1 MGLAPSW
8 KARLLPALFLPAH
21 FLAGCRPSPDA
32 TPIDPVIAD
41 RATIDRIVVADQ
53 KLDRAL
59 KEADDVASR
68 REKDG
73 APSGNEAEAASLLER
88 NALPAAS
95 DALTLASTSAVT
107 TPWADERKRVLVSIL
122 QDTKEEIPRYAA
134 ALRGTDIDAKLA
146 AIQAEVAL
154 EKRTIEAVTA
164 ISHGAPGT

>member
-8 KARLLPALFLPAH
+8 KALLLPAL

-32 TPIDPVIAD
+32 IPVDPVIAD
-41 RATIDRIVVADQ
+41 KATIDRIVAADQ

-59 KEADDVASR
+59 KEADDLASR
-68 REKDG
+68 RERDG
-73 APSGNEAEAASLLER
+73 APAGNEAEAAALLER
-88 NALPAAS
+88 NALPAAIE
-95 DALTLASTSAVT
+95 ALTLASTVTVT
-107 TPWADERKRVLVSIL
+107 TPWADEQKRVLVSIL
-122 QDTKEEIPRYAA
+122 QDTKEEIPRYAS

-164 ISHGAPGT
+164 ISHGPPGT